1 MIVQTIHPF
10 PARMAP
16 ELALESLRGL
26 QPASIVLDP
35 MMGSGTVLR
44 HAGELGHSSVG
55 FDMDPLAVLMSSVWT
70 TGVPDDLVRT
80 TYQEVREAA
89 LAADPGAIKLP
100 WQDEDAETLA
110 FVNFWF
116 GKQQA
121 RDLRC
126 IAWAI
131 SQKEAAV
138 VDPLILAALNVV
150 KVSLSRII
158 VTKEPCASLARD
170 TSHSRPHRVSLT
182 SDYSVFEGLE
192 KSVLL
197 VRKRLSSLRNVG
209 VKTSV
214 KRGDARRIGLP
225 DASVDAVLTSPPY
238 LNAIDYMRGHRMSLV
253 WLGYR
258 LCDLRHIRSNSIGA
272 ERRPENNADLDD
284 KIIEAMGD
292 VSTLASR
299 NKTMIARYAGDLK
312 AMLSETAR
320 VLKPNGTATF
330 VVGNSCL
337 KGVFISNACGVAKA
351 AEIAGLDEVMRFERE
366 LPDRHRY
373 LPTPTGGSLAKRMR
387 TETIICLSHRP

>member
-1 MIVQTIHPF
+1 
-10 PARMAP
+10 
-16 ELALESLRGL
+16 
-26 QPASIVLDP
+26 
-35 MMGSGTVLR
+35 
-44 HAGELGHSSVG
+44 
-55 FDMDPLAVLMSSVWT
+55 
-70 TGVPDDLVRT
+70 
-80 TYQEVREAA
+80 
-89 LAADPGAIKLP
+89 
-100 WQDEDAETLA
+100 
-110 FVNFWF
+110 
-116 GKQQA
+116 
-121 RDLRC
+121 
-126 IAWAI
+126 
-131 SQKEAAV
+131 
-138 VDPLILAALNVV
+138 
-150 KVSLSRII
+150 
-158 VTKEPCASLARD
+158 
-170 TSHSRPHRVSLT
+170 
-182 SDYSVFEGLE
+182 
-192 KSVLL
+192 
-197 VRKRLSSLRNVG
+197 
-209 VKTSV
+209 
-214 KRGDARRIGLP
+214 
-225 DASVDAVLTSPPY
+225 
-238 LNAIDYMRGHRMSLV
+238 MSLV